1 MFEGRC
7 EMQKRVGMIGIF
19 VKERSEAAQMVNKQL
34 SDFGQ
39 IIVARQGVPYRER
52 GLSVISVIVDGT
64 TDEIG
69 ALSGKLGS
77 IPNVTVRSMMTP
89 ADQ

>member
-1 MFEGRC
+1 
-7 EMQKRVGMIGIF
+7 MQKRVGMIGIF
-19 VKERSEAAQMVNKQL
+19 VKERSDAAQLVNKYL

-39 IIVARQGVPYRER
+39 IIVARQGVPYRDR

-77 IPNVTVRSMMTP
+77 IPNVTVRSMMAP

>member
-1 MFEGRC
+1 
-7 EMQKRVGMIGIF
+7 MQKRVGMIGIF
-19 VKERSEAAQMVNKQL
+19 VKERSEAALLVNKHL
-34 SDFGQ
+34 SDFGH
-39 IIVARQGVPYRER
+39 IIVARQGVPYRDR

-69 ALSGKLGS
+69 AVSGKLGS
-77 IPNVTVRSMMTP
+77 IPNGTVRSMMAP